1 MGQKASVVVGST
13 SPINVSY
20 PDVPEFDILDMG
32 EVNREYSPIRILPD
46 ERVDRMNENIMT
58 MNEDITTLVVD
69 HVLGKKE

>member
-1 MGQKASVVVGST
+1 
-13 SPINVSY
+13 
-20 PDVPEFDILDMG
+20 
-32 EVNREYSPIRILPD
+32 LPD